1 MLHELRPLRLAVD
14 KMIRN
19 LSPFETA
26 HGLIIMLIGTA
37 ARVSIAAIARQ
48 LFRQMGKH
56 A

>member
-19 LSPFETA
+19 LSLFETA
-26 HGLIIMLIGTA
+26 YGLIIMLIGTA
-37 ARVSIAAIARQ
+37 AHVSIAVIARPAA
-48 LFRQMGKH
+48 RQMNKH